1 MLELEPR
8 HDGFAIYHLAH
19 ADASGMDV
27 LHAYPTPDD
36 ADALADAI
44 HEWAALARARERSNA
59 GPGPLLV
66 LMGVGS

>member
-1 MLELEPR
+1 MLEFQPR
-8 HDGFAIYHLAH
+8 QDGFSIFHIAGP
-19 ADASGMDV
+19 DAQGMDV
-27 LHAYPTPDD
+27 LTARPTAAE

-66 LMGVGS
+66 LMGIG